1 MTKSEFL
8 KLSDKFMSGK
18 CTPEEVVRLREYDDW
33 ITLQDDNW
41 NAEMG
46 EKDAL
51 YKEIHDRLSR
61 EIGYNHQSK
70 KINYTWLKIAAVLLL
85 LVSAALLVYQSKPIV
100 GKQQPIAKSA
110 IKTLI
115 VPGKQQATLTLS
127 NGERIALNT
136 LGSKSILTEQGA
148 SITKSGNG
156 LAYDIGKSV
165 VNRNELSNK
174 FNTIST
180 PAGGEYHLILSD
192 GTEVWLN
199 AGSSLKFPVN
209 FANNQRIVEITGEGY
224 FEVKKDPG
232 RPFLV
237 NAGTTQVKVLGTHF
251 NVSAYANDKN
261 ITTTLLEGAVQLHK
275 GAVSTLLKPG
285 QQGIATVGSSSIS
298 VQHADIEAVI
308 AWTKGRFVFND
319 INIKD
324 VMKIVE
330 RWYDI
335 DVEYEGN
342 VGNKKFGGT
351 TSRYDSITELL
362 NNMALTG
369 GIHYK
374 IEGRKVTISN

>member
-8 KLSDKFMSGK
+8 KLSDKFMVGK
-18 CTPEEVVRLREYDDW
+18 CTPEEVARLREYDDW

-41 NAEMG
+41 NGEMG
-46 EKDAL
+46 EKDAV
-51 YKEIHDRLSR
+51 YKQIHDRLSR
-61 EIGYNHQSK
+61 EIGYKHQSK
-70 KINYTWLKIAAVLLL
+70 NNYTWLKIAAVLLL
-85 LVSAALLVYQSKPIV
+85 IVSAALLFYPSKPIV
-100 GKQQPIAKSA
+100 GKQQPIANSA
-110 IKTLI
+110 IKTHI

-148 SITKSGNG
+148 SIIKSGNG
-156 LAYDIGKSV
+156 LIYDIGKSV
-165 VNRNELSNK
+165 FNRNELSNK

-192 GTEVWLN
+192 GTGVWLN

-209 FANNQRIVEITGEGY
+209 FAKNQRVVEITGEGY

-251 NVSAYANDKN
+251 NVSAYANDKY

-275 GAVSTLLKPG
+275 GTVSTLLKPG
-285 QQGIATVGSSSIS
+285 QQGISTAENTSIS
-298 VQHADIEAVI
+298 VRQADLESVI

-330 RWYDI
+330 RWYDV

-351 TSRYDSITELL
+351 TSRYDNITELL